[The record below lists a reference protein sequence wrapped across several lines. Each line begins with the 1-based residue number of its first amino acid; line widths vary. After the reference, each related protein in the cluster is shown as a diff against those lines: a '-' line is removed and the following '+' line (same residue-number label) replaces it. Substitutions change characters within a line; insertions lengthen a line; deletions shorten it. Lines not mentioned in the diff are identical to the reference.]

1 MAQFLVP
8 SMLERRTH
16 SRVVET
22 SGRTLREAIDDVDRK
37 YRGFRDDL
45 LSDGGLRGFFRV
57 MIDGKFVDDIDAPI
71 GEHVNIEILAP
82 RVGG

>member
-16 SRVVET
+16 SRVVEA
-22 SGRTLREAIDDVDRK
+22 SGRTVREAIDDVDRK
-37 YRGFRDDL
+37 YQGFRDDL
-45 LSDGGLRGFFRV
+45 LSGGELRGSFRIF
-57 MIDGKFVDDIDAPI
+57 IDDKFVDDIDAPI